1 MATTTATH
9 SNGGISGDQL
19 KTLAT
24 IVTLIAVLVGAAI
37 GYGNVEQRLDDA
49 CMRVEKL
56 ENKVEL
62 IQVSNIQ
69 TQVDL
74 ATIKVDLAT
83 VKADLVYIRD
93 LLERRQTAPY

>member
-1 MATTTATH
+1 MATTTAMH
-9 SNGGISGDQL
+9 SNGGVSADTL

-24 IVTLIAVLVGAAI
+24 ILTIVAVLIGVAA
-37 GYGNVEQRLDDA
+37 GYGQLRQRLDDA
-49 CMRVEKL
+49 CARVEKL

-62 IQVSNIQ
+62 IQGSNIQ

-93 LLERRQTAPY
+93 LLDRRQTPPY